1 MFSIESGA
9 NNSFIQSHRSAV
21 STSSVCKVSSD
32 LNHKPDADLR
42 EANNF
47 LEVARTLVFSD
58 GRCCLKQRL
67 NFATLKT
74 TRRCYFLR
82 VEKITLPEKTQRTI
96 KLKQNSANIR
106 IFQFEN

>member
-32 LNHKPDADLR
+32 LNHKPDAHLR

-47 LEVARTLVFSD
+47 LEVARTLAFSD
-58 GRCCLKQRL
+58 GRCCVQQRL
-67 NFATLKT
+67 NF
-74 TRRCYFLR
+74 CH
-82 VEKITLPEKTQRTI
+82 P
-96 KLKQNSANIR
+96 QNSVREDNV
-106 IFQFEN
+106 FFESKKSHCQKKLRER